1 MNKLRRVTEAEV
13 VAEFLK
19 NEFYEPEFHRDRK
32 RFERLVVEADLTN
45 ETENALRLALLFRRR
60 AILWRE
66 LPSDTQWWEVQLE
79 PADVNKV
86 RVFPRAQW
94 RRLASGSFLATD
106 VVDRLRRAQVRER
119 SSGFYSKIQSLSYRL
134 RQESDNSSVM
144 LIATDPQS
152 LSTLIEGNHR
162 FTAAMLAGSD
172 LVTQRFRVY
181 CGFSPRMTECCWY
194 KTSLPNLWRYAKNR
208 FRNIVDKEA
217 DVERVLAATA
227 QRTPAPATASAGQ
240 AGTTALAQKATELK

>member
-66 LPSDTQWWEVQLE
+66 LPSDIQWWEIQLE
-79 PADVNKV
+79 SADVSKI

-94 RRLASGSFLATD
+94 RRLASGSFLVPD
-106 VVDRLRRAQVRER
+106 
-119 SSGFYSKIQSLSYRL
+119 
-134 RQESDNSSVM
+134 
-144 LIATDPQS
+144 
-152 LSTLIEGNHR
+152 
-162 FTAAMLAGSD
+162 
-172 LVTQRFRVY
+172 
-181 CGFSPRMTECCWY
+181 
-194 KTSLPNLWRYAKNR
+194 
-208 FRNIVDKEA
+208 
-217 DVERVLAATA
+217 
-227 QRTPAPATASAGQ
+227 
-240 AGTTALAQKATELK
+240 